1 MIAMPRGWSLRVA
14 FLLILIATAAPR
26 LAAALETSARQAVL
40 FDLTTDTVLF
50 EKAAD
55 ERMPTASLS
64 KMMTAYLVF
73 EAIKDGRIS
82 RDQTL
87 EASVRAWKTG
97 GSRMFLEPKDRVT
110 VDELLRGLVVQAAND
125 AAVVLAEGVSG
136 SERRFV
142 EEMNRTA
149 ARLGMRNSR
158 FANASGMPDPEHF
171 STARDLTIAASALM
185 RRHPEYLAYFEER
198 SFTYGGIR
206 QASRNPLLYRAEAD
220 AHGLSTGYTEA
231 GGYGIAGSLLRD
243 GRRLLVV
250 ANGFP
255 TKAARAK
262 ESWRLLQWGFKRF
275 DPYVLF
281 RAGETVELAPTW
293 LGVEEQV
300 PLVLDQDLTISL
312 SAEQRRALEVRIAFE
327 APLPAPT
334 AKGTEVGK
342 LTISVPGSAP
352 RTASLKVGKD
362 VAELEPF
369 ERALTLGGAL
379 AGDFLFG
386 SFE

>member
-1 MIAMPRGWSLRVA
+1 MIAIPRGWSLRVA
-14 FLLILIATAAPR
+14 FLFILIATAVPR
-26 LAAALETSARQAVL
+26 LAAAVETSARQAVL

-82 RDQTL
+82 LDKTL

-97 GSRMFLEPKDRVT
+97 GSRMFLEPEDRVT
-110 VDELLRGLVVQAAND
+110 VDDLLRGLVVQAAND

-136 SERRFV
+136 SERSFAA
-142 EEMNRTA
+142 EMNRTA
-149 ARLGMRNSR
+149 GLLGMRNSR
-158 FANASGMPDPEHF
+158 FANASGMPDRDHF

-185 RRHPEYLAYFEER
+185 RRHPEHLAYFQER

-206 QASRNPLLYRAEAD
+206 QTSRNPLLYRAEAH
-220 AHGLSTGYTEA
+220 AYGLSTGYTEA
-231 GGYGIAGSLLRD
+231 GGYGIAAALPRD
-243 GRRLLVV
+243 GRLLLVV

-255 TKAARAK
+255 TKAARAA

-275 DPYVLF
+275 DAYVLF
-281 RAGETVELAPTW
+281 KAGETVELAPTW

-300 PLVLDQDLTISL
+300 PLVLDEDFSISL
-312 SAEQRRALEVRIAFE
+312 SAEQRRALEVRVAFE
-327 APLPAPT
+327 APIPAPA
-334 AKGTEVGK
+334 AKGTEVGR
-342 LTISVPGSAP
+342 LTVSAPGSAP
-352 RTASLKVGKD
+352 RTASLRVGED

-369 ERALTLGGAL
+369 ERALALGGTL
-379 AGDFLFG
+379 AADFLFG
-386 SFE
+386 SFK